1 MAANGNGNGNGTTAV
16 VAAPKRDAVVLV
28 ENYKEKMLAALP
40 TQIGAER
47 FYSIA
52 LAVANSSDL
61 SECSPASILMAIYG
75 CARLGLTPD
84 PALGHVYVLPRKKRA
99 EVQVGYRGY
108 MELAGR
114 SRAIAAVHAEV
125 VFSNDEFDEDK
136 GSNRRITHRPWYIV
150 GAVEAG
156 EPRFAYVTWRD
167 LRSDT
172 IEHHVIT
179 SARVDRARKTSQSA
193 GSSYSP
199 WNNDPIAMWKKTAV
213 IDASKSWPL
222 SPELAQA
229 VAWDEQAERGEPQVL
244 PADGLKVEN
253 VASKS
258 RLRTLNDEP
267 PPTPPANN
275 NGNGHGSD
283 GPDEEE
289 LARIHAEEEAM
300 ARG

>member
-1 MAANGNGNGNGTTAV
+1 MAGNGNGNGNGTATTAV
-16 VAAPKRDAVVLV
+16 TAPAKRPAVELV

-40 TQIGAER
+40 SQIGADR

-52 LAVANSSDL
+52 LAVANSADL
-61 SECSPASILMAIYG
+61 SECAPVSILMAIYG

-114 SRAIAAVHAEV
+114 SRSIAAIHAEV
-125 VFSNDEFDEDK
+125 VFTNDDFDEDK
-136 GSNRRITHRPWYIV
+136 GTARKITHRPWYIV
-150 GAVEAG
+150 GATEPG

-172 IEHHVIT
+172 MEHHVIT
-179 SARVDRARKTSQSA
+179 ASRVDRARKTSQSA

-229 VAWDEQAERGEPQVL
+229 VAWDEQTERGEAQTMPV
-244 PADGLKVEN
+244 DLKVEN

-258 RLRTLNDEP
+258 RLRTLADP
-267 PPTPPANN
+267 QPPTVDDERDDQM
-275 NGNGHGSD
+275 S
-283 GPDEEE
+283 EEE
-289 LARIHAEEEAM
+289 MARIQAQEAEEM